1 MLNICGE
8 SGLPCLVPDLGGKTF
23 CLSSMSI
30 LASRLSCMAFFF
42 MLRHVPAIP
51 NLLRAFHI
59 NGCWNLSNT
68 FSASIEMIMCF
79 FHFINVM
86 YHDLFAYI
94 DSCLHSKN
102 ISHLHMVNDAF
113 NMLLNLVC

>member
-1 MLNICGE
+1 
-8 SGLPCLVPDLGGKTF
+8 
-23 CLSSMSI
+23 
-30 LASRLSCMAFFF
+30 
-42 MLRHVPAIP
+42 MLRHFPAIP

-59 NGCWNLSNT
+59 NGCWNLSNM
-68 FSASIEMIMCF
+68 FSASVEMIICF

-86 YHDLFAYI
+86 YHIDLFAYI
-94 DSCLHSKN
+94 DSSLHSKN